1 MKKNIFLRFDADD
14 GLKHGLGHLYRSF
27 RIYTFLKKIF
37 KEYNFYIVTKKNIKG
52 LEIIKSKFDLP
63 ILYLDNKFY
72 KRNFDKNLDVFIID
86 TLGKDIRLIQ
96 LLSKKKIKL
105 ILFDNI
111 NIRYLYDAIIINGIF
126 FAKKKIYSNSK
137 KIKIFQGPKY
147 IFLNNIYQKKKI
159 IKNNTKIL
167 NAIVTSGGSDKKNF
181 LYSVTNVLIK
191 LNFKK
196 IFVIVGKGV
205 LKKNKIFTLIK
216 KKNVILITNCENIKK
231 YFDYSNVAF
240 VSGGNV
246 MFESIAAGKPTFVI
260 KNYEHQKFAINF
272 FRKLKCIYSHSNL
285 TSISEKKIK
294 KFLRFS
300 EENYFRIFKK
310 NIKVIDGLGFIRVQ
324 NIIVKYIN
332 SF

>member
-14 GLKHGLGHLYRSF
+14 GSKHGLGHLYRSF
-27 RIYTFLKKIF
+27 HIYSFLKKKF
-37 KEYNFYIVTKKNIKG
+37 KNHNFFIVTKKNVKG
-52 LEIIKSKFDLP
+52 LEIIKSKFDVP
-63 ILYLDNKFY
+63 ILFLDNKFY
-72 KRNFDKNLDVFIID
+72 ELNFDKNQDIFIID
-86 TLGKDIRLIQ
+86 TLGKDIRLIE

-105 ILFDNI
+105 ILFDHL

-126 FAKKKIYSNSK
+126 FAKKKVYSKSK
-137 KIKIFQGPKY
+137 KIKIFQGPNY
-147 IFLNNIYQKKKI
+147 IFLNKIYCKNKKI
-159 IKNNTKIL
+159 KYNSKIL

-181 LYSVTNVLIK
+181 LYSVTSFLIK

-205 LKKNKIFTLIK
+205 LKKNKIFTLNK
-216 KKNVILITNCENIKK
+216 NKNVILIMNCENIKK
-231 YFDYSNVAF
+231 YFDFSNVAF

-246 MFESIAAGKPTFVI
+246 MFESIAAGKPTLVI

-272 FRKLKCIYSHSNL
+272 FKKLKCVYSHSNL
-285 TSISEKKIK
+285 NSINEKIIK
-294 KFLRFS
+294 KFLKFS
-300 EENYFRIFKK
+300 GENYFRIFKK
-310 NIKVIDGLGFIRVQ
+310 NTKVIDGLGFIRIR